1 MENEKLQKDAEIASA
16 SFSLQMKMMESLQ
29 IMQIFATGVT
39 IFGHFVFSSFH
50 QAFFRMVCSAAAWRG
65 LMMMR
70 VMTAATPIWMR
81 LPGMEVKGTT
91 QLP

>member
-1 MENEKLQKDAEIASA
+1 MKDGKQEIAKRRRNCIGVFFSA
-16 SFSLQMKMMESLQ
+16 NEDDGSSANYANGSLIRDQVWSFP
-29 IMQIFATGVT
+29 
-39 IFGHFVFSSFH
+39 

-81 LPGMEVKGTT
+81 LPGMEVNGTT

>member
-29 IMQIFATGVT
+29 VLQSFVTSVTG
-39 IFGHFVFSSFH
+39 FGHFIGSSLR